1 MSYLRRLKLRDK
13 IGLSLGLLIAI
24 MLVNVLIGALAANT
38 IWREIEHQKR
48 VENIVSEI
56 DKVRLLVS
64 RYVNTFSRESAQQV
78 LLQLESTRQR
88 IDAANQHLDGPQLQQ
103 LLPRVNEFQAQFQKY
118 IIETDKTLALESRT
132 ALLGQRMLM
141 QLQEARNSPAAGL
154 ERQTFDTLER
164 QILTLAWS
172 THSLHARQHQQP
184 LKQIADIKASLA
196 QLQAHGYSGN
206 TQEDAQRVLFR
217 ILRNAT
223 DYEASLESFM
233 RYQTLNTATE
243 QTLNQI
249 SDAIE
254 ADCKQTNLS
263 VGAMIQNR
271 IDVAM
276 GTLLLAF
283 ALLLLCAV
291 ALRRFLT
298 GEILRPIQSLVRF
311 TQQIGQGDLSA
322 RATVEVN
329 DEIGDLTD
337 AFNTMTLN
345 LSASRHELQEKN
357 TALEAARQGLEQ
369 RVQERTLALSE
380 ANQALAAQALLTNQI
395 VDTAPIAIFL
405 LDMSGRVTQANAGM
419 VSMFGYPLEALIGME
434 YIALVD
440 PRELEIRRQMM
451 LSLLNSEIPLVDLDR
466 RFQRSGGEQ
475 FWGHITGRVFYG
487 TQGEKLGLVGVIAD
501 ITERKKAEDDLK
513 LAASVFT
520 HAREGI
526 MITDANANII
536 DVNDTFV
543 SITGYTRDEVQGK
556 NPRILK
562 SQRQSAEYYSTMWT
576 ALKETSYWQGEVWNR
591 RKSGELYAEML
602 TVSAVHNADRQV
614 QHYVALFSDITPM
627 KEHQAELEKI
637 AHFDVLTQLPNR
649 LLLADRLQQAMLQC
663 QRRQTL
669 LAVVYLDLDGFKAV
683 NDIHGHVAGDELL
696 VVLAQRMQA
705 TLRKGDT
712 LARIGGD
719 EFVAV
724 LVDLQYPDDCRPM
737 LSRLLQAACA
747 PVALTILPAP
757 VTLAVSA
764 SIGVTL
770 YPQDD
775 SDADLLMR
783 HADQAMYS
791 AKRSGKN
798 RFHLFDAAD

>member
-24 MLVNVLIGALAANT
+24 MLVNVLIGALAANA
-38 IWREIEHQKR
+38 IWREVEHQKR
-48 VENIVSEI
+48 VDNIVSEI

-78 LLQLESTRQR
+78 LLQLASTRQR

-118 IIETDKTLALESRT
+118 IIETDKTLALESRA

-164 QILTLAWS
+164 QIFTLAWS
-172 THSLHARQHQQP
+172 THSLHARQRP
-184 LKQIADIKASLA
+184 LTQIADIKDSLA
-196 QLQAHGYSGN
+196 QLQALDDSGN
-206 TQEDAQRVLFR
+206 TREDAQRVLFR
-217 ILRNAT
+217 ILRDAT
-223 DYEASLESFM
+223 DYEASLESFL

-254 ADCKQTNLS
+254 ADCKQANLS
-263 VGAMIQNR
+263 VGALIQNR

-276 GTLLLAF
+276 GALLLAF

-322 RATVEVN
+322 RATVEVD
-329 DEIGDLTD
+329 DEIGELTG
-337 AFNTMTLN
+337 AFNTMTHS

-357 TALEAARQGLEQ
+357 TALEASRQGLEQ

-380 ANQALAAQALLTNQI
+380 ANQALAAQALLTRQI

-405 LDMSGRVTQANAGM
+405 VDMSGRITQANVGM

-440 PRELEIRRQMM
+440 PRELEVRRQKM
-451 LSLLNSEIPLVDLDR
+451 LSLLHSEIPLVDLDR
-466 RFQRSGGEQ
+466 RFKRSGGEQ
-475 FWGHITGRVFYG
+475 FWGHITGRMFYG

-526 MITDANANII
+526 MITDADANII

-556 NPRILK
+556 NPRILQ
-562 SQRQSAEYYSTMWT
+562 SQRHSAEYYSAMWT
-576 ALKETSYWQGEVWNR
+576 TLKETGYWQGEVWNR

-602 TVSAVHNADRQV
+602 TVSAVYNTDHQV

-696 VVLAQRMQA
+696 LVLAQRMLA
-705 TLRKGDT
+705 TLREGDT

-724 LVDLQYPDDCRPM
+724 LVDLQHPDDCRPM
-737 LSRLLQAACA
+737 LGRLLQAACA
-747 PVALTILPAP
+747 PVALDTPAVP

-770 YPQDD
+770 YPQDN
-775 SDADLLMR
+775 SDADLLLR

-791 AKRSGKN
+791 AKGSGKN